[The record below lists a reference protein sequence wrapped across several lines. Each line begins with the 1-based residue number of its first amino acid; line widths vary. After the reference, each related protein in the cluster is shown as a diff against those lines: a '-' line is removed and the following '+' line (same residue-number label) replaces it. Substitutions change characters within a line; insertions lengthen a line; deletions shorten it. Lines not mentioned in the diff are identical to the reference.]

1 MPEASNI
8 FAQWA
13 HLFLV
18 WIGFGTLVGLLAKS
32 ILPGKDPGGAFAT
45 VVIGVLGSIIGA
57 GVLLFFSENLR
68 VSPLSPAG
76 FVVAIAGTS
85 LLLITYRLLNGTGFQ
100 FALPGMKMIRRKR
113 RVSVV
118 EDK

>member
-1 MPEASNI
+1 MPEATNI

-13 HLFLV
+13 HMLLV
-18 WIGFGTLVGLLAKS
+18 WIGFGTLVGLLAKA

-57 GVLLFFSENLR
+57 GVLVFFSDNLR
-68 VSPLSPAG
+68 VSPLSVPASWSPSSHVAHPCDLSHSERQRLQIRHAG
-76 FVVAIAGTS
+76 FG
-85 LLLITYRLLNGTGFQ
+85 
-100 FALPGMKMIRRKR
+100 KMRRKR
-113 RVSVV
+113 RISVV